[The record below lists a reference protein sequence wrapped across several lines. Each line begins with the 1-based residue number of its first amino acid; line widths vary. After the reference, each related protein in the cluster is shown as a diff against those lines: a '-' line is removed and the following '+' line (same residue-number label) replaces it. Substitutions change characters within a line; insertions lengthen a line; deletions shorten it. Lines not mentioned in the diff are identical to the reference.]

1 MNLDRSTNPLIKKAL
16 WSNVVGG
23 VMQLCRNCRNEKG
36 TISESVFYD
45 YYKDKQGVE
54 GLNKSYE
61 MIMQGMYKEYPDSS
75 LEEKKDTARKWIYKR
90 VIKDTVVGF
99 EWEMRVKNFMKSKG
113 FEMTYADDEV
123 DKLYSVDLE
132 GEDFA
137 IQVKPITYKKGSNEG
152 LMADK
157 KMNIG
162 KNEMYEKYFGKKVY
176 LVYYLLDKPEIVLGD
191 LINII
196 NNK

>member
-23 VMQLCRNCRNEKG
+23 VMQLCRNCRDEKG

-113 FEMTYADDEV
+113 FEMTYAEDKV

-137 IQVKPITYKKGSNEG
+137 IQVKPITYKTGSNEG

>member
-23 VMQLCRNCRNEKG
+23 VMQLCRNCRDEKG

-113 FEMTYADDEV
+113 FEMTYADDKV

-137 IQVKPITYKKGSNEG
+137 IQVKPITYKTGSNEG

>member
-23 VMQLCRNCRNEKG
+23 VMQLCRNCRDEKG

-75 LEEKKDTARKWIYKR
+75 LEEKKTLQGS
-90 VIKDTVVGF
+90 GF
-99 EWEMRVKNFMKSKG
+99 IRE
-113 FEMTYADDEV
+113 
-123 DKLYSVDLE
+123 
-132 GEDFA
+132 
-137 IQVKPITYKKGSNEG
+137 
-152 LMADK
+152 
-157 KMNIG
+157 
-162 KNEMYEKYFGKKVY
+162 
-176 LVYYLLDKPEIVLGD
+176 LLRIL
-191 LINII
+191 L
-196 NNK
+196 